1 MLGIRITGVRRVG
14 SRAFLW
20 YLSEVNTRSAAG
32 GERRLRDGVRKVKS
46 FLVPVG
52 GAGSDDAVLETA
64 MAAARPFAAHLNFLH
79 VQVGAGQAAR
89 HSPHADFATGPALH
103 GALADLETEAK
114 VRTSAAE
121 QHVRE
126 FCTRSN
132 ITMLNARGP
141 TPLVGDAKEEM
152 TASWR
157 VETRLRKALARATAR
172 KVTTAIFEEV
182 FGVQRKNLPALRR
195 SPSGPWPR

>member
-1 MLGIRITGVRRVG
+1 
-14 SRAFLW
+14 
-20 YLSEVNTRSAAG
+20 
-32 GERRLRDGVRKVKS
+32 VKS

-52 GAGSDDAVLETA
+52 GAGSDDSVLETA

-79 VQVGAGQAAR
+79 VQVGAGQTAR
-89 HSPHADFATGPALH
+89 HSPHADFATGPALR

-114 VRTSAAE
+114 VRTRAAE

-141 TPLVGDAKEEM
+141 TPLAGG
-152 TASWR
+152 R
-157 VETRLRKALARATAR
+157 
-172 KVTTAIFEEV
+172 
-182 FGVQRKNLPALRR
+182 
-195 SPSGPWPR
+195 